1 MKKNS
6 VSYKCRH
13 VHWVGSITVAKVLEN
28 TLQDY
33 VQEQIQ
39 RLKDLIVDLGLYL
52 QKLSVFIRKSYS
64 LKKHLKL
71 S

>member
-52 QKLSVFIRKSYS
+52 Q
-64 LKKHLKL
+64 
-71 S
+71 